1 MKSAGPDDVQ
11 SRTEVKFRPARFE
24 DLPDVV
30 SILTEAARW
39 AKSRGIER
47 WWSVPFPSEWVR
59 RGIEEGEVVVV
70 EQRSRIVG
78 TLTLSRQ
85 DAKMWGE
92 QPPIAGYVHRM
103 AIRRELAGQGPGGR
117 LLNWAEGEARRW
129 GRTKLR
135 LDCLATNESLVRY
148 YRGQG
153 FREIGRVRGNIPGE
167 ERASVL
173 MERDVSESPSV
184 GGTPRP

>member
-70 EQRSRIVG
+70 EQRSHIVG

-92 QPPIAGYVHRM
+92 QPPMPGTFHQM
-103 AIRRELAGQGPGGR
+103 AIGRKLAAQARAEPWLNGPKARPAIGAGR
-117 LLNWAEGEARRW
+117 SSG
-129 GRTKLR
+129 
-135 LDCLATNESLVRY
+135 SIV
-148 YRGQG
+148 
-153 FREIGRVRGNIPGE
+153 
-167 ERASVL
+167 
-173 MERDVSESPSV
+173 
-184 GGTPRP
+184 